1 MKRLLP
7 ILLCSL
13 LLSGLRN
20 ATAQEASKTWTLQEC
35 LDYAYQNNIQVRQSR
50 NNQLSGIED
59 TKQAKAALFPSLV
72 ASTTQSYT
80 NYPSSE
86 VTDNNSY
93 TGTYGITAGMTIFE
107 GGKLRT
113 EVKRQKV
120 QNQMDALSV
129 EESVNDIRIA
139 IVQAYM
145 QCLYAADA
153 VRINRSTAEASKAQ
167 RDRAEEMLRT
177 GSISRVDF
185 AQLQSQYSSDEYQIV
200 VAGSTLDNYKL
211 QLKQLLELDI
221 MEEMNPAVPGVKEE
235 NVLKALPPKNEVYET
250 ALKVMPQIRRGELG
264 IEAAKLEE
272 KSARAGFFPSIS
284 GGWNFS
290 EEHFMENT
298 KSWLSQGKLRVGWG
312 EIGNQTIPAGAYLSQ
327 YSNGHPSMW
336 YAQYYMFGNTNPTLF
351 ASRSQVGN
359 PNLKWE
365 TTRQLDLGLDLAFLE
380 GSLRFTFDY
389 YSRDT
394 KDMLVQVPN
403 PASMGFPNTPWVNAG
418 SISNKGFE
426 VSIGYDGKVGND
438 FKYHIN
444 GNVSTYKNKIKDLGS
459 EANIPGK
466 EVHLGYYTYTMT
478 EVGKPLGYYYG
489 YKTDGVFQT
498 QQEIDNYQNNG
509 QVVMPNAK
517 PGDLKFVDLNK
528 DGKLGDEDRTMI
540 GNPHPD
546 FTFGLTLGAEYK
558 GFDFSAFFQGS
569 VGNDLLNIVKYDI
582 YGGVGWYN
590 APKDI
595 LTTFWNGP
603 GSTNENFAIDAD
615 SRLNRE
621 MSEWYVEDGS
631 YVRLKNLTIGYTL
644 PSSITRKITLNNLRI
659 FVAAQNLFT
668 ITGYSGLDPEI
679 GEFNQNPIYKGIDM
693 GYYPQ
698 ARTFMFGISMKL

>member
-284 GGWNFS
+284 
-290 EEHFMENT
+290 
-298 KSWLSQGKLRVGWG
+298 LSASVGTG
-312 EIGNQTIPAGAYLSQ
+312 HM
-327 YSNGHPSMW
+327 SN
-336 YAQYYMFGNTNPTLF
+336 
-351 ASRSQVGN
+351 
-359 PNLKWE
+359 
-365 TTRQLDLGLDLAFLE
+365 
-380 GSLRFTFDY
+380 
-389 YSRDT
+389 
-394 KDMLVQVPN
+394 
-403 PASMGFPNTPWVNAG
+403 
-418 SISNKGFE
+418 
-426 VSIGYDGKVGND
+426 ND
-438 FKYHIN
+438 FESGSQIWN
-444 GNVSTYKNKIKDLGS
+444 RFNENV
-459 EANIPGK
+459 
-466 EVHLGYYTYTMT
+466 
-478 EVGKPLGYYYG
+478 
-489 YKTDGVFQT
+489 
-498 QQEIDNYQNNG
+498 
-509 QVVMPNAK
+509 
-517 PGDLKFVDLNK
+517 
-528 DGKLGDEDRTMI
+528 
-540 GNPHPD
+540 
-546 FTFGLTLGAEYK
+546 GLTLNIPI
-558 GFDFSAFFQGS
+558 FSNRKNRTA
-569 VGNDLLNIVKYDI
+569 VNKAKIALNDSYLEWTSLQKELLRNVESAY
-582 YGGVGWYN
+582 
-590 APKDI
+590 
-595 LTTFWNGP
+595 L
-603 GSTNENFAIDAD
+603 DAV
-615 SRLNRE
+615 SAQAQYLSARE
-621 MSEWYVEDGS
+621 
-631 YVRLKNLTIGYTL
+631 
-644 PSSITRKITLNNLRI
+644 
-659 FVAAQNLFT
+659 
-668 ITGYSGLDPEI
+668 
-679 GEFNQNPIYKGIDM
+679 
-693 GYYPQ
+693 
-698 ARTFMFGISMKL
+698 

>member
-139 IVQAYM
+139 IVQACM

-284 GGWNFS
+284 
-290 EEHFMENT
+290 
-298 KSWLSQGKLRVGWG
+298 LSASVGTG
-312 EIGNQTIPAGAYLSQ
+312 HM
-327 YSNGHPSMW
+327 SN
-336 YAQYYMFGNTNPTLF
+336 
-351 ASRSQVGN
+351 
-359 PNLKWE
+359 
-365 TTRQLDLGLDLAFLE
+365 
-380 GSLRFTFDY
+380 
-389 YSRDT
+389 
-394 KDMLVQVPN
+394 
-403 PASMGFPNTPWVNAG
+403 
-418 SISNKGFE
+418 
-426 VSIGYDGKVGND
+426 ND
-438 FKYHIN
+438 FESGSQIWN
-444 GNVSTYKNKIKDLGS
+444 RFNENV
-459 EANIPGK
+459 
-466 EVHLGYYTYTMT
+466 
-478 EVGKPLGYYYG
+478 
-489 YKTDGVFQT
+489 
-498 QQEIDNYQNNG
+498 
-509 QVVMPNAK
+509 
-517 PGDLKFVDLNK
+517 
-528 DGKLGDEDRTMI
+528 
-540 GNPHPD
+540 
-546 FTFGLTLGAEYK
+546 GLTLNIPIFSNRKNRTAVNKAKIALNDSYLEWTSLQKELLRNVESAYLDAVSAQAQYLSAREKEKYARESYELTSEQFRVGVKNTVELITAQNEY
-558 GFDFSAFFQGS
+558 SAAQQQVLQAKYLTLLS
-569 VGNDLLNIVKYDI
+569 IELLNIYQGLPASDI
-582 YGGVGWYN
+582 Y
-590 APKDI
+590 
-595 LTTFWNGP
+595 
-603 GSTNENFAIDAD
+603 
-615 SRLNRE
+615 
-621 MSEWYVEDGS
+621 
-631 YVRLKNLTIGYTL
+631 
-644 PSSITRKITLNNLRI
+644 
-659 FVAAQNLFT
+659 
-668 ITGYSGLDPEI
+668 
-679 GEFNQNPIYKGIDM
+679 
-693 GYYPQ
+693 
-698 ARTFMFGISMKL
+698 

>member
-177 GSISRVDF
+177 GSSSRVEF

-284 GGWNFS
+284 
-290 EEHFMENT
+290 
-298 KSWLSQGKLRVGWG
+298 LSASVGTG
-312 EIGNQTIPAGAYLSQ
+312 HM
-327 YSNGHPSMW
+327 SN
-336 YAQYYMFGNTNPTLF
+336 
-351 ASRSQVGN
+351 
-359 PNLKWE
+359 
-365 TTRQLDLGLDLAFLE
+365 
-380 GSLRFTFDY
+380 
-389 YSRDT
+389 
-394 KDMLVQVPN
+394 
-403 PASMGFPNTPWVNAG
+403 
-418 SISNKGFE
+418 
-426 VSIGYDGKVGND
+426 ND
-438 FKYHIN
+438 FESGSQIWN
-444 GNVSTYKNKIKDLGS
+444 RFNENV
-459 EANIPGK
+459 
-466 EVHLGYYTYTMT
+466 
-478 EVGKPLGYYYG
+478 
-489 YKTDGVFQT
+489 
-498 QQEIDNYQNNG
+498 
-509 QVVMPNAK
+509 
-517 PGDLKFVDLNK
+517 
-528 DGKLGDEDRTMI
+528 
-540 GNPHPD
+540 
-546 FTFGLTLGAEYK
+546 GLTLNIPIFSNRKNRTAVNKAKIALNDSYLEWTSLQKELLRNVESAYLDAVSAQAQYLSAREKEKYARESYELTSEQFRVGVKNTVELITAQNEY
-558 GFDFSAFFQGS
+558 SAAQQQVLQAKYLTLLS
-569 VGNDLLNIVKYDI
+569 IELLNIYQGLPASDI
-582 YGGVGWYN
+582 Y
-590 APKDI
+590 
-595 LTTFWNGP
+595 
-603 GSTNENFAIDAD
+603 
-615 SRLNRE
+615 
-621 MSEWYVEDGS
+621 
-631 YVRLKNLTIGYTL
+631 
-644 PSSITRKITLNNLRI
+644 
-659 FVAAQNLFT
+659 
-668 ITGYSGLDPEI
+668 
-679 GEFNQNPIYKGIDM
+679 
-693 GYYPQ
+693 
-698 ARTFMFGISMKL
+698 

>member
-1 MKRLLP
+1 MYKRQ
-7 ILLCSL
+7 
-13 LLSGLRN
+13 GLRN

-284 GGWNFS
+284 
-290 EEHFMENT
+290 
-298 KSWLSQGKLRVGWG
+298 LSASVGTG
-312 EIGNQTIPAGAYLSQ
+312 HM
-327 YSNGHPSMW
+327 SN
-336 YAQYYMFGNTNPTLF
+336 
-351 ASRSQVGN
+351 
-359 PNLKWE
+359 
-365 TTRQLDLGLDLAFLE
+365 
-380 GSLRFTFDY
+380 
-389 YSRDT
+389 
-394 KDMLVQVPN
+394 
-403 PASMGFPNTPWVNAG
+403 
-418 SISNKGFE
+418 
-426 VSIGYDGKVGND
+426 ND
-438 FKYHIN
+438 FESGSQIWN
-444 GNVSTYKNKIKDLGS
+444 RFNENV
-459 EANIPGK
+459 
-466 EVHLGYYTYTMT
+466 
-478 EVGKPLGYYYG
+478 
-489 YKTDGVFQT
+489 
-498 QQEIDNYQNNG
+498 
-509 QVVMPNAK
+509 
-517 PGDLKFVDLNK
+517 
-528 DGKLGDEDRTMI
+528 
-540 GNPHPD
+540 
-546 FTFGLTLGAEYK
+546 GLTLNIPIFSNRKNRTAVNKAKIALNDSYLEWTSLQKELLRNVESAYLDAVSAQAQYLSAREKEKYARESYELTSEQFRVGVKNTVELITAQNEY
-558 GFDFSAFFQGS
+558 SAAQQQVLQAKYLTLLS
-569 VGNDLLNIVKYDI
+569 IELLNIYQGLPASDI
-582 YGGVGWYN
+582 Y
-590 APKDI
+590 
-595 LTTFWNGP
+595 
-603 GSTNENFAIDAD
+603 
-615 SRLNRE
+615 
-621 MSEWYVEDGS
+621 
-631 YVRLKNLTIGYTL
+631 
-644 PSSITRKITLNNLRI
+644 
-659 FVAAQNLFT
+659 
-668 ITGYSGLDPEI
+668 
-679 GEFNQNPIYKGIDM
+679 
-693 GYYPQ
+693 
-698 ARTFMFGISMKL
+698 

>member
-7 ILLCSL
+7 ILFCSL

-167 RDRAEEMLRT
+167 RDRAEEMLRA

-185 AQLQSQYSSDEYQIV
+185 AQLQSQYSSDEYQVV
-200 VAGSTLDNYKL
+200 VASSTLDNYKL

-235 NVLKALPPKNEVYET
+235 NVLKALPSKDEVYAT

-264 IEAAKLEE
+264 VEAAKLEE
-272 KSARAGFFPSIS
+272 KSARAGFYPSIS
-284 GGWNFS
+284 
-290 EEHFMENT
+290 
-298 KSWLSQGKLRVGWG
+298 LS
-312 EIGNQTIPAGAYLSQ
+312 A
-327 YSNGHPSMW
+327 
-336 YAQYYMFGNTNPTLF
+336 
-351 ASRSQVGN
+351 
-359 PNLKWE
+359 
-365 TTRQLDLGLDLAFLE
+365 
-380 GSLRFTFDY
+380 
-389 YSRDT
+389 
-394 KDMLVQVPN
+394 
-403 PASMGFPNTPWVNAG
+403 
-418 SISNKGFE
+418 
-426 VSIGYDGKVGND
+426 SIGTGHMSNND
-438 FKYHIN
+438 FE
-444 GNVSTYKNKIKDLGS
+444 SGS
-459 EANIPGK
+459 QIWNRFNENI
-466 EVHLGYYTYTMT
+466 
-478 EVGKPLGYYYG
+478 
-489 YKTDGVFQT
+489 
-498 QQEIDNYQNNG
+498 
-509 QVVMPNAK
+509 
-517 PGDLKFVDLNK
+517 
-528 DGKLGDEDRTMI
+528 
-540 GNPHPD
+540 
-546 FTFGLTLGAEYK
+546 GLTLSIPIFSNRKNRTAVNKAKIAVDNSYLEWTSLQKELLRDVESAYLDATSAQAQYLSAREKEKYARESYELTSEQFRVGVKNTVELITAQNEY
-558 GFDFSAFFQGS
+558 SAAQQQVLQAKYLTLLS
-569 VGNDLLNIVKYDI
+569 IELLNIYQGLPASDI
-582 YGGVGWYN
+582 Y
-590 APKDI
+590 
-595 LTTFWNGP
+595 
-603 GSTNENFAIDAD
+603 
-615 SRLNRE
+615 
-621 MSEWYVEDGS
+621 
-631 YVRLKNLTIGYTL
+631 
-644 PSSITRKITLNNLRI
+644 
-659 FVAAQNLFT
+659 
-668 ITGYSGLDPEI
+668 
-679 GEFNQNPIYKGIDM
+679 
-693 GYYPQ
+693 
-698 ARTFMFGISMKL
+698 

>member
-1 MKRLLP
+1 MKRHLP

-284 GGWNFS
+284 
-290 EEHFMENT
+290 
-298 KSWLSQGKLRVGWG
+298 LSASVGTG
-312 EIGNQTIPAGAYLSQ
+312 HM
-327 YSNGHPSMW
+327 SN
-336 YAQYYMFGNTNPTLF
+336 
-351 ASRSQVGN
+351 
-359 PNLKWE
+359 
-365 TTRQLDLGLDLAFLE
+365 
-380 GSLRFTFDY
+380 
-389 YSRDT
+389 
-394 KDMLVQVPN
+394 
-403 PASMGFPNTPWVNAG
+403 
-418 SISNKGFE
+418 
-426 VSIGYDGKVGND
+426 ND
-438 FKYHIN
+438 FESGSQIWN
-444 GNVSTYKNKIKDLGS
+444 RFNENV
-459 EANIPGK
+459 
-466 EVHLGYYTYTMT
+466 
-478 EVGKPLGYYYG
+478 
-489 YKTDGVFQT
+489 
-498 QQEIDNYQNNG
+498 
-509 QVVMPNAK
+509 
-517 PGDLKFVDLNK
+517 
-528 DGKLGDEDRTMI
+528 
-540 GNPHPD
+540 
-546 FTFGLTLGAEYK
+546 GLTLNIPIFSNRKNRTAVNKAKIALNDSYLEWTSLQKELLRNVESAYLDAVSAQAQYLSAREKEKYARESYELTSEQFRVGVKNTVELITAQNEY
-558 GFDFSAFFQGS
+558 SAAQQQVLQAKYLTLLS
-569 VGNDLLNIVKYDI
+569 IELLNIYQGLPASDI
-582 YGGVGWYN
+582 Y
-590 APKDI
+590 
-595 LTTFWNGP
+595 
-603 GSTNENFAIDAD
+603 
-615 SRLNRE
+615 
-621 MSEWYVEDGS
+621 
-631 YVRLKNLTIGYTL
+631 
-644 PSSITRKITLNNLRI
+644 
-659 FVAAQNLFT
+659 
-668 ITGYSGLDPEI
+668 
-679 GEFNQNPIYKGIDM
+679 
-693 GYYPQ
+693 
-698 ARTFMFGISMKL
+698 

>member
-284 GGWNFS
+284 
-290 EEHFMENT
+290 
-298 KSWLSQGKLRVGWG
+298 LSASVGTG
-312 EIGNQTIPAGAYLSQ
+312 HM
-327 YSNGHPSMW
+327 SN
-336 YAQYYMFGNTNPTLF
+336 
-351 ASRSQVGN
+351 
-359 PNLKWE
+359 
-365 TTRQLDLGLDLAFLE
+365 
-380 GSLRFTFDY
+380 
-389 YSRDT
+389 
-394 KDMLVQVPN
+394 
-403 PASMGFPNTPWVNAG
+403 
-418 SISNKGFE
+418 
-426 VSIGYDGKVGND
+426 ND
-438 FKYHIN
+438 FESGSQIWN
-444 GNVSTYKNKIKDLGS
+444 RFNENV
-459 EANIPGK
+459 
-466 EVHLGYYTYTMT
+466 
-478 EVGKPLGYYYG
+478 
-489 YKTDGVFQT
+489 
-498 QQEIDNYQNNG
+498 
-509 QVVMPNAK
+509 
-517 PGDLKFVDLNK
+517 
-528 DGKLGDEDRTMI
+528 
-540 GNPHPD
+540 
-546 FTFGLTLGAEYK
+546 GLTLNIPIFSNRKNRTAVNKAKIALNDSYLEWTSLQKELLRNVESAYLDAVSAQAQYLSAREKGEIRPGELRADQRTVPRRSEKHRRADHGPNEY
-558 GFDFSAFFQGS
+558 SAAQQQVLQAKYLTLLS
-569 VGNDLLNIVKYDI
+569 IELLNIYQGLPASDI
-582 YGGVGWYN
+582 Y
-590 APKDI
+590 
-595 LTTFWNGP
+595 
-603 GSTNENFAIDAD
+603 
-615 SRLNRE
+615 
-621 MSEWYVEDGS
+621 
-631 YVRLKNLTIGYTL
+631 
-644 PSSITRKITLNNLRI
+644 
-659 FVAAQNLFT
+659 
-668 ITGYSGLDPEI
+668 
-679 GEFNQNPIYKGIDM
+679 
-693 GYYPQ
+693 
-698 ARTFMFGISMKL
+698 

>member
-153 VRINRSTAEASKAQ
+153 VRIIRSTAEASKAQ

-284 GGWNFS
+284 
-290 EEHFMENT
+290 
-298 KSWLSQGKLRVGWG
+298 LSASVGTG
-312 EIGNQTIPAGAYLSQ
+312 HM
-327 YSNGHPSMW
+327 SN
-336 YAQYYMFGNTNPTLF
+336 
-351 ASRSQVGN
+351 
-359 PNLKWE
+359 
-365 TTRQLDLGLDLAFLE
+365 
-380 GSLRFTFDY
+380 
-389 YSRDT
+389 
-394 KDMLVQVPN
+394 
-403 PASMGFPNTPWVNAG
+403 
-418 SISNKGFE
+418 
-426 VSIGYDGKVGND
+426 ND
-438 FKYHIN
+438 FESGSQIWN
-444 GNVSTYKNKIKDLGS
+444 RFNENV
-459 EANIPGK
+459 
-466 EVHLGYYTYTMT
+466 
-478 EVGKPLGYYYG
+478 
-489 YKTDGVFQT
+489 
-498 QQEIDNYQNNG
+498 
-509 QVVMPNAK
+509 
-517 PGDLKFVDLNK
+517 
-528 DGKLGDEDRTMI
+528 
-540 GNPHPD
+540 
-546 FTFGLTLGAEYK
+546 GLTLNIPIFSNRKNRTAVNKAKIALNDSYLEWTSLQKELLRNVESAYLDAVSAQAQYLSAREKEKYARESYELTSEQFRVGVKNTVELITAQNEY
-558 GFDFSAFFQGS
+558 SAAQQQVLQAKYLTLLS
-569 VGNDLLNIVKYDI
+569 IELLNIYQGLPASDI
-582 YGGVGWYN
+582 Y
-590 APKDI
+590 
-595 LTTFWNGP
+595 
-603 GSTNENFAIDAD
+603 
-615 SRLNRE
+615 
-621 MSEWYVEDGS
+621 
-631 YVRLKNLTIGYTL
+631 
-644 PSSITRKITLNNLRI
+644 
-659 FVAAQNLFT
+659 
-668 ITGYSGLDPEI
+668 
-679 GEFNQNPIYKGIDM
+679 
-693 GYYPQ
+693 
-698 ARTFMFGISMKL
+698 

>member
-93 TGTYGITAGMTIFE
+93 TGTYGITAGMTIFG

-284 GGWNFS
+284 
-290 EEHFMENT
+290 
-298 KSWLSQGKLRVGWG
+298 LSASVGTG
-312 EIGNQTIPAGAYLSQ
+312 HM
-327 YSNGHPSMW
+327 SN
-336 YAQYYMFGNTNPTLF
+336 
-351 ASRSQVGN
+351 
-359 PNLKWE
+359 
-365 TTRQLDLGLDLAFLE
+365 
-380 GSLRFTFDY
+380 
-389 YSRDT
+389 
-394 KDMLVQVPN
+394 
-403 PASMGFPNTPWVNAG
+403 
-418 SISNKGFE
+418 
-426 VSIGYDGKVGND
+426 ND
-438 FKYHIN
+438 FESGSQIWN
-444 GNVSTYKNKIKDLGS
+444 RFNENV
-459 EANIPGK
+459 
-466 EVHLGYYTYTMT
+466 
-478 EVGKPLGYYYG
+478 
-489 YKTDGVFQT
+489 
-498 QQEIDNYQNNG
+498 
-509 QVVMPNAK
+509 
-517 PGDLKFVDLNK
+517 
-528 DGKLGDEDRTMI
+528 
-540 GNPHPD
+540 
-546 FTFGLTLGAEYK
+546 GLTLNIPIFSNRKNRTAVNKAKIALNDSYLEWTSLQKELLRNVESAYLDAVSAQAQYLSAREKEKYARESYELTSEQFRVGVKNTVELITAQNEY
-558 GFDFSAFFQGS
+558 SAAQQQVLQAKYLTLLS
-569 VGNDLLNIVKYDI
+569 IELLNIYQGLPASDI
-582 YGGVGWYN
+582 Y
-590 APKDI
+590 
-595 LTTFWNGP
+595 
-603 GSTNENFAIDAD
+603 
-615 SRLNRE
+615 
-621 MSEWYVEDGS
+621 
-631 YVRLKNLTIGYTL
+631 
-644 PSSITRKITLNNLRI
+644 
-659 FVAAQNLFT
+659 
-668 ITGYSGLDPEI
+668 
-679 GEFNQNPIYKGIDM
+679 
-693 GYYPQ
+693 
-698 ARTFMFGISMKL
+698 

>member
-167 RDRAEEMLRT
+167 RDRAEEMLRA

-185 AQLQSQYSSDEYQIV
+185 AQLQSQYSSDEYQVV
-200 VAGSTLDNYKL
+200 VASSTLDNYKL

-235 NVLKALPPKNEVYET
+235 NVLKALPSKDEVYAT

-264 IEAAKLEE
+264 VEAAKLEE
-272 KSARAGFFPSIS
+272 KSARAGFYPSIS
-284 GGWNFS
+284 
-290 EEHFMENT
+290 
-298 KSWLSQGKLRVGWG
+298 LSAS
-312 EIGNQTIPAGAYLSQ
+312 IGTGHM
-327 YSNGHPSMW
+327 SN
-336 YAQYYMFGNTNPTLF
+336 N
-351 ASRSQVGN
+351 
-359 PNLKWE
+359 
-365 TTRQLDLGLDLAFLE
+365 FLE
-380 GSLRFTFDY
+380 SGSQIWNRF
-389 YSRDT
+389 
-394 KDMLVQVPN
+394 N
-403 PASMGFPNTPWVNAG
+403 
-418 SISNKGFE
+418 E
-426 VSIGYDGKVGND
+426 
-438 FKYHIN
+438 
-444 GNVSTYKNKIKDLGS
+444 
-459 EANIPGK
+459 NI
-466 EVHLGYYTYTMT
+466 
-478 EVGKPLGYYYG
+478 
-489 YKTDGVFQT
+489 
-498 QQEIDNYQNNG
+498 
-509 QVVMPNAK
+509 
-517 PGDLKFVDLNK
+517 
-528 DGKLGDEDRTMI
+528 
-540 GNPHPD
+540 
-546 FTFGLTLGAEYK
+546 GLTLSIPIFSNRKNRTAVNKAKIAVDNSYLEWTSLQKELLRDVESAYLDATSAQAQYLSAREKEKYARESYELTSEQFRVGVKNTVELITAQNEY
-558 GFDFSAFFQGS
+558 SAAQQQVLQAKYLTLLS
-569 VGNDLLNIVKYDI
+569 IELLNIYQGLSASDI
-582 YGGVGWYN
+582 Y
-590 APKDI
+590 
-595 LTTFWNGP
+595 
-603 GSTNENFAIDAD
+603 
-615 SRLNRE
+615 
-621 MSEWYVEDGS
+621 
-631 YVRLKNLTIGYTL
+631 
-644 PSSITRKITLNNLRI
+644 
-659 FVAAQNLFT
+659 
-668 ITGYSGLDPEI
+668 
-679 GEFNQNPIYKGIDM
+679 
-693 GYYPQ
+693 
-698 ARTFMFGISMKL
+698 

>member
-284 GGWNFS
+284 
-290 EEHFMENT
+290 
-298 KSWLSQGKLRVGWG
+298 LSASVGTG
-312 EIGNQTIPAGAYLSQ
+312 HM
-327 YSNGHPSMW
+327 SN
-336 YAQYYMFGNTNPTLF
+336 
-351 ASRSQVGN
+351 
-359 PNLKWE
+359 
-365 TTRQLDLGLDLAFLE
+365 
-380 GSLRFTFDY
+380 
-389 YSRDT
+389 
-394 KDMLVQVPN
+394 
-403 PASMGFPNTPWVNAG
+403 
-418 SISNKGFE
+418 
-426 VSIGYDGKVGND
+426 ND
-438 FKYHIN
+438 FE
-444 GNVSTYKNKIKDLGS
+444 SGS
-459 EANIPGK
+459 QIWNRFNENI
-466 EVHLGYYTYTMT
+466 
-478 EVGKPLGYYYG
+478 
-489 YKTDGVFQT
+489 
-498 QQEIDNYQNNG
+498 
-509 QVVMPNAK
+509 
-517 PGDLKFVDLNK
+517 
-528 DGKLGDEDRTMI
+528 
-540 GNPHPD
+540 
-546 FTFGLTLGAEYK
+546 GLTLSIPIFSNRKNRTAVNKAKIAVDNSYLEWTSLQKELLRDVESAYLDATSAQAQYLSAREKEKYARESYELTSEQFRVGVKNTVELITAQNEY
-558 GFDFSAFFQGS
+558 SAAQQQVLQAKYLTLLS
-569 VGNDLLNIVKYDI
+569 IELLNIYQGLPASDI
-582 YGGVGWYN
+582 Y
-590 APKDI
+590 
-595 LTTFWNGP
+595 
-603 GSTNENFAIDAD
+603 
-615 SRLNRE
+615 
-621 MSEWYVEDGS
+621 
-631 YVRLKNLTIGYTL
+631 
-644 PSSITRKITLNNLRI
+644 
-659 FVAAQNLFT
+659 
-668 ITGYSGLDPEI
+668 
-679 GEFNQNPIYKGIDM
+679 
-693 GYYPQ
+693 
-698 ARTFMFGISMKL
+698 

>member
-72 ASTTQSYT
+72 ASTTQIYT
-80 NYPSSE
+80 TSPSSE

>member
-264 IEAAKLEE
+264 IEAAKLDE

-284 GGWNFS
+284 
-290 EEHFMENT
+290 
-298 KSWLSQGKLRVGWG
+298 LSASVGTG
-312 EIGNQTIPAGAYLSQ
+312 HM
-327 YSNGHPSMW
+327 SN
-336 YAQYYMFGNTNPTLF
+336 
-351 ASRSQVGN
+351 
-359 PNLKWE
+359 
-365 TTRQLDLGLDLAFLE
+365 
-380 GSLRFTFDY
+380 
-389 YSRDT
+389 
-394 KDMLVQVPN
+394 
-403 PASMGFPNTPWVNAG
+403 
-418 SISNKGFE
+418 
-426 VSIGYDGKVGND
+426 ND
-438 FKYHIN
+438 FESGSQIWN
-444 GNVSTYKNKIKDLGS
+444 RFNENV
-459 EANIPGK
+459 
-466 EVHLGYYTYTMT
+466 
-478 EVGKPLGYYYG
+478 
-489 YKTDGVFQT
+489 
-498 QQEIDNYQNNG
+498 
-509 QVVMPNAK
+509 
-517 PGDLKFVDLNK
+517 
-528 DGKLGDEDRTMI
+528 
-540 GNPHPD
+540 
-546 FTFGLTLGAEYK
+546 GLTLNIPIFSNRKNRTAVNKAKIALNDSYLEWTSLQKELLRNVESAYLDAVSTQAQYLSAREKEKYARESYELTSEQFRVGVKNTVELITAQNEY
-558 GFDFSAFFQGS
+558 SAAQQQVLQAKYLTLLS
-569 VGNDLLNIVKYDI
+569 IELLNIYQGLPASDI
-582 YGGVGWYN
+582 Y
-590 APKDI
+590 
-595 LTTFWNGP
+595 
-603 GSTNENFAIDAD
+603 
-615 SRLNRE
+615 
-621 MSEWYVEDGS
+621 
-631 YVRLKNLTIGYTL
+631 
-644 PSSITRKITLNNLRI
+644 
-659 FVAAQNLFT
+659 
-668 ITGYSGLDPEI
+668 
-679 GEFNQNPIYKGIDM
+679 
-693 GYYPQ
+693 
-698 ARTFMFGISMKL
+698 

>member
-235 NVLKALPPKNEVYET
+235 NVLTALPPKNEVYET

-284 GGWNFS
+284 
-290 EEHFMENT
+290 
-298 KSWLSQGKLRVGWG
+298 LSASVGTG
-312 EIGNQTIPAGAYLSQ
+312 HM
-327 YSNGHPSMW
+327 SN
-336 YAQYYMFGNTNPTLF
+336 
-351 ASRSQVGN
+351 
-359 PNLKWE
+359 
-365 TTRQLDLGLDLAFLE
+365 
-380 GSLRFTFDY
+380 
-389 YSRDT
+389 
-394 KDMLVQVPN
+394 
-403 PASMGFPNTPWVNAG
+403 
-418 SISNKGFE
+418 
-426 VSIGYDGKVGND
+426 ND
-438 FKYHIN
+438 FESGSQIWN
-444 GNVSTYKNKIKDLGS
+444 RFNENV
-459 EANIPGK
+459 
-466 EVHLGYYTYTMT
+466 
-478 EVGKPLGYYYG
+478 
-489 YKTDGVFQT
+489 
-498 QQEIDNYQNNG
+498 
-509 QVVMPNAK
+509 
-517 PGDLKFVDLNK
+517 
-528 DGKLGDEDRTMI
+528 
-540 GNPHPD
+540 
-546 FTFGLTLGAEYK
+546 GLTLNIPIFSNRKNRTAVNKAKIALNDSYLEWTSLQKELLRNVESAYLDAVSAQAQYLSAREKEKYARESYELTSEQFRVGVKNTVELITAQNEY
-558 GFDFSAFFQGS
+558 SAAQQQVLQAKYLTLLS
-569 VGNDLLNIVKYDI
+569 IELLNIYQGLPASDI
-582 YGGVGWYN
+582 Y
-590 APKDI
+590 
-595 LTTFWNGP
+595 
-603 GSTNENFAIDAD
+603 
-615 SRLNRE
+615 
-621 MSEWYVEDGS
+621 
-631 YVRLKNLTIGYTL
+631 
-644 PSSITRKITLNNLRI
+644 
-659 FVAAQNLFT
+659 
-668 ITGYSGLDPEI
+668 
-679 GEFNQNPIYKGIDM
+679 
-693 GYYPQ
+693 
-698 ARTFMFGISMKL
+698 

>member
-235 NVLKALPPKNEVYET
+235 NVLKALPPKNEMYET

-284 GGWNFS
+284 
-290 EEHFMENT
+290 
-298 KSWLSQGKLRVGWG
+298 LSASVGTG
-312 EIGNQTIPAGAYLSQ
+312 HM
-327 YSNGHPSMW
+327 SN
-336 YAQYYMFGNTNPTLF
+336 
-351 ASRSQVGN
+351 
-359 PNLKWE
+359 
-365 TTRQLDLGLDLAFLE
+365 
-380 GSLRFTFDY
+380 
-389 YSRDT
+389 
-394 KDMLVQVPN
+394 
-403 PASMGFPNTPWVNAG
+403 
-418 SISNKGFE
+418 
-426 VSIGYDGKVGND
+426 ND
-438 FKYHIN
+438 FESGSQIWN
-444 GNVSTYKNKIKDLGS
+444 RFNENV
-459 EANIPGK
+459 
-466 EVHLGYYTYTMT
+466 
-478 EVGKPLGYYYG
+478 
-489 YKTDGVFQT
+489 
-498 QQEIDNYQNNG
+498 
-509 QVVMPNAK
+509 
-517 PGDLKFVDLNK
+517 
-528 DGKLGDEDRTMI
+528 
-540 GNPHPD
+540 
-546 FTFGLTLGAEYK
+546 GLTLNIPIFSNRKNRTAVNKAKIALNDSYLEWTSLQKELLRNVESAYLDAVSAQAQYLSAREKEKYARESYELTSEQFRVGVKNTVELITAQNEY
-558 GFDFSAFFQGS
+558 SAAQQQVLQAKYLTLLS
-569 VGNDLLNIVKYDI
+569 IELLNIYQGLPASDI
-582 YGGVGWYN
+582 Y
-590 APKDI
+590 
-595 LTTFWNGP
+595 
-603 GSTNENFAIDAD
+603 
-615 SRLNRE
+615 
-621 MSEWYVEDGS
+621 
-631 YVRLKNLTIGYTL
+631 
-644 PSSITRKITLNNLRI
+644 
-659 FVAAQNLFT
+659 
-668 ITGYSGLDPEI
+668 
-679 GEFNQNPIYKGIDM
+679 
-693 GYYPQ
+693 
-698 ARTFMFGISMKL
+698 

>member
-284 GGWNFS
+284 
-290 EEHFMENT
+290 
-298 KSWLSQGKLRVGWG
+298 LSASVGTG
-312 EIGNQTIPAGAYLSQ
+312 HM
-327 YSNGHPSMW
+327 SN
-336 YAQYYMFGNTNPTLF
+336 
-351 ASRSQVGN
+351 
-359 PNLKWE
+359 
-365 TTRQLDLGLDLAFLE
+365 
-380 GSLRFTFDY
+380 
-389 YSRDT
+389 
-394 KDMLVQVPN
+394 
-403 PASMGFPNTPWVNAG
+403 
-418 SISNKGFE
+418 
-426 VSIGYDGKVGND
+426 ND
-438 FKYHIN
+438 FESGSQIWN
-444 GNVSTYKNKIKDLGS
+444 RFNENV
-459 EANIPGK
+459 
-466 EVHLGYYTYTMT
+466 
-478 EVGKPLGYYYG
+478 
-489 YKTDGVFQT
+489 
-498 QQEIDNYQNNG
+498 
-509 QVVMPNAK
+509 
-517 PGDLKFVDLNK
+517 
-528 DGKLGDEDRTMI
+528 
-540 GNPHPD
+540 
-546 FTFGLTLGAEYK
+546 GLTLNIPIFSNRKNRTAVNKAKIALNNSYLEWTSLQKELLRNVESAYLDAVSAQAQYLSAREKEKYARESYELTSEQFRVGVKNTVELITAQNEY
-558 GFDFSAFFQGS
+558 SAAQQQVLQAKYLTLLS
-569 VGNDLLNIVKYDI
+569 IELLNIYQGLPASDI
-582 YGGVGWYN
+582 Y
-590 APKDI
+590 
-595 LTTFWNGP
+595 
-603 GSTNENFAIDAD
+603 
-615 SRLNRE
+615 
-621 MSEWYVEDGS
+621 
-631 YVRLKNLTIGYTL
+631 
-644 PSSITRKITLNNLRI
+644 
-659 FVAAQNLFT
+659 
-668 ITGYSGLDPEI
+668 
-679 GEFNQNPIYKGIDM
+679 
-693 GYYPQ
+693 
-698 ARTFMFGISMKL
+698 

>member
-167 RDRAEEMLRT
+167 RDRAEEMLRA

-185 AQLQSQYSSDEYQIV
+185 AQLQSQYSSDEYQVV
-200 VAGSTLDNYKL
+200 VASSTLDNYKL

-235 NVLKALPPKNEVYET
+235 NVLKALPSKDEVYAT

-284 GGWNFS
+284 
-290 EEHFMENT
+290 
-298 KSWLSQGKLRVGWG
+298 LSASVGTG
-312 EIGNQTIPAGAYLSQ
+312 HM
-327 YSNGHPSMW
+327 SN
-336 YAQYYMFGNTNPTLF
+336 
-351 ASRSQVGN
+351 
-359 PNLKWE
+359 
-365 TTRQLDLGLDLAFLE
+365 
-380 GSLRFTFDY
+380 
-389 YSRDT
+389 
-394 KDMLVQVPN
+394 
-403 PASMGFPNTPWVNAG
+403 
-418 SISNKGFE
+418 
-426 VSIGYDGKVGND
+426 ND
-438 FKYHIN
+438 FESGSQIWN
-444 GNVSTYKNKIKDLGS
+444 RFNENV
-459 EANIPGK
+459 
-466 EVHLGYYTYTMT
+466 
-478 EVGKPLGYYYG
+478 
-489 YKTDGVFQT
+489 
-498 QQEIDNYQNNG
+498 
-509 QVVMPNAK
+509 
-517 PGDLKFVDLNK
+517 
-528 DGKLGDEDRTMI
+528 
-540 GNPHPD
+540 
-546 FTFGLTLGAEYK
+546 GLTLNIPIFSNRKNRTAVNKAKIALNDSYLEWTSLQKELLRNVESAYLDAVSAQAQYLSAREKEKYARESYELTSEQFRVGVKNTVELITAQNEY
-558 GFDFSAFFQGS
+558 S
-569 VGNDLLNIVKYDI
+569 
-582 YGGVGWYN
+582 
-590 APKDI
+590 
-595 LTTFWNGP
+595 
-603 GSTNENFAIDAD
+603 
-615 SRLNRE
+615 
-621 MSEWYVEDGS
+621 
-631 YVRLKNLTIGYTL
+631 
-644 PSSITRKITLNNLRI
+644 
-659 FVAAQNLFT
+659 AAQQQVLQAKYLT
-668 ITGYSGLDPEI
+668 LLSKI
-679 GEFNQNPIYKGIDM
+679 GR
-693 GYYPQ
+693 
-698 ARTFMFGISMKL
+698 AHV

>member
-153 VRINRSTAEASKAQ
+153 VRINRSTVEASKAQ

-284 GGWNFS
+284 
-290 EEHFMENT
+290 
-298 KSWLSQGKLRVGWG
+298 LSASVGTG
-312 EIGNQTIPAGAYLSQ
+312 HM
-327 YSNGHPSMW
+327 SN
-336 YAQYYMFGNTNPTLF
+336 
-351 ASRSQVGN
+351 
-359 PNLKWE
+359 
-365 TTRQLDLGLDLAFLE
+365 
-380 GSLRFTFDY
+380 
-389 YSRDT
+389 
-394 KDMLVQVPN
+394 
-403 PASMGFPNTPWVNAG
+403 
-418 SISNKGFE
+418 
-426 VSIGYDGKVGND
+426 ND
-438 FKYHIN
+438 FESGSQIWN
-444 GNVSTYKNKIKDLGS
+444 RFNENV
-459 EANIPGK
+459 
-466 EVHLGYYTYTMT
+466 
-478 EVGKPLGYYYG
+478 
-489 YKTDGVFQT
+489 
-498 QQEIDNYQNNG
+498 
-509 QVVMPNAK
+509 
-517 PGDLKFVDLNK
+517 
-528 DGKLGDEDRTMI
+528 
-540 GNPHPD
+540 
-546 FTFGLTLGAEYK
+546 GLTLNIPIFSNRKNRTAVNKAKIALNDSYLEWTSLQKELLRNVESAYLDAVSAQAQYLSAREKEKYARESYELTSEQFRVGVKNTVELITAQNEY
-558 GFDFSAFFQGS
+558 SAAQQQVLQAKYLTLLS
-569 VGNDLLNIVKYDI
+569 IELLNIYQGLPASDI
-582 YGGVGWYN
+582 Y
-590 APKDI
+590 
-595 LTTFWNGP
+595 
-603 GSTNENFAIDAD
+603 
-615 SRLNRE
+615 
-621 MSEWYVEDGS
+621 
-631 YVRLKNLTIGYTL
+631 
-644 PSSITRKITLNNLRI
+644 
-659 FVAAQNLFT
+659 
-668 ITGYSGLDPEI
+668 
-679 GEFNQNPIYKGIDM
+679 
-693 GYYPQ
+693 
-698 ARTFMFGISMKL
+698 

>member
-80 NYPSSE
+80 NCPSSE

-284 GGWNFS
+284 
-290 EEHFMENT
+290 
-298 KSWLSQGKLRVGWG
+298 LSASVGTG
-312 EIGNQTIPAGAYLSQ
+312 HM
-327 YSNGHPSMW
+327 SN
-336 YAQYYMFGNTNPTLF
+336 
-351 ASRSQVGN
+351 
-359 PNLKWE
+359 
-365 TTRQLDLGLDLAFLE
+365 
-380 GSLRFTFDY
+380 
-389 YSRDT
+389 
-394 KDMLVQVPN
+394 
-403 PASMGFPNTPWVNAG
+403 
-418 SISNKGFE
+418 
-426 VSIGYDGKVGND
+426 ND
-438 FKYHIN
+438 FESGSQIWN
-444 GNVSTYKNKIKDLGS
+444 RFNENV
-459 EANIPGK
+459 
-466 EVHLGYYTYTMT
+466 
-478 EVGKPLGYYYG
+478 
-489 YKTDGVFQT
+489 
-498 QQEIDNYQNNG
+498 
-509 QVVMPNAK
+509 
-517 PGDLKFVDLNK
+517 
-528 DGKLGDEDRTMI
+528 
-540 GNPHPD
+540 
-546 FTFGLTLGAEYK
+546 GLTLNIPIFSNRKNRTAVNKAKIALNDSYLEWTSLQKELLRNVESAYLDAVSAQAQYLSAREKEKYARESYELTSEQFRVGVKNTVELITAQNEY
-558 GFDFSAFFQGS
+558 SAAQQQVLQAKYLTLLS
-569 VGNDLLNIVKYDI
+569 IELLNIYQGLPASDI
-582 YGGVGWYN
+582 Y
-590 APKDI
+590 
-595 LTTFWNGP
+595 
-603 GSTNENFAIDAD
+603 
-615 SRLNRE
+615 
-621 MSEWYVEDGS
+621 
-631 YVRLKNLTIGYTL
+631 
-644 PSSITRKITLNNLRI
+644 
-659 FVAAQNLFT
+659 
-668 ITGYSGLDPEI
+668 
-679 GEFNQNPIYKGIDM
+679 
-693 GYYPQ
+693 
-698 ARTFMFGISMKL
+698 